1 MLLGAGQQTRTKST
15 SETFEVTTPEGMQR
29 YSNEYYKYKLQKST
43 EHIQTLQKIL
53 ATETEMNL
61 EEVPG
66 LLLTKKVRPK
76 KTKSTRITSV
86 HRSMA
91 GSGILKKLQLVENE
105 KEEADRRKE
114 NQAKE
119 KDDLRRNF
127 EWCKDACVCDGEC
140 CVKDYKQC
148 PNCFYVMKT
157 VCSKKGCRRED
168 GTKPTMIILNNASM
182 SKGKQQA
189 VKK

>member
-1 MLLGAGQQTRTKST
+1 MTVDKEGFMSILAEIWPTWATSDTIQKAAKLVGVSKDGLNVDWMNQEKFHKAEILLGAEQQTLTKST
-15 SETFEVTTPEGMQR
+15 SETFEVTTPEGMRR
-29 YSNEYYKYKLQKST
+29 YSNEYYKYKLQKSM

-66 LLLTKKVRPK
+66 LLQMKKVRPK

-86 HRSMA
+86 HGSMA
-91 GSGILKKLQLVENE
+91 GSSILEKLQLVENE

-114 NQAKE
+114 TQAKE

-127 EWCKDACVCDGEC
+127 EWCKDA
-140 CVKDYKQC
+140 
-148 PNCFYVMKT
+148 M
-157 VCSKKGCRRED
+157 
-168 GTKPTMIILNNASM
+168 
-182 SKGKQQA
+182 
-189 VKK
+189 